1 TVTTTYIV
9 LVTDAKGCQE
19 SDTVVVTVNPLP
31 IVDAGQDV
39 EICHDSS
46 TVLGGS
52 PTATSGTGSYTYS
65 WSPSIGLSSTSVA
78 NPVANPTVTTT
89 YIVLVTDAKG
99 CQESDTVVVT
109 VNPLPVVDAGADV
122 EIWHDCSPVLGAGP
136 TASR

>member
-1 TVTTTYIV
+1 
-9 LVTDAKGCQE
+9 GCQE

-31 IVDAGQDV
+31 VVDAGSDV

-52 PTATSGTGSYTYS
+52 PTATSGTGSYTYT
-65 WSPSIGLSSTSVA
+65 WSPSTGLSLTSIA
-78 NPVANPTVTTT
+78 NPTASPTVTTT

-109 VNPLPVVDAGADV
+109 VNPLPVVDAGVDV
-122 EIWHDCSPVLGAGP
+122 EICHDSSTVLGGSP
-136 TASR
+136 TASSGTGAYTYAWSPST